1 MKEIIKEIL
10 ASMKA
15 HKARSI
21 LTGFG
26 VTWGIFILIILLA
39 AGNGFRSG
47 MLALFGDYAS
57 NSIWVTGQWV
67 SNAKVGGVQSGSKV
81 YFNETVIA
89 NLKSRFPQ
97 IQSISSEISLENA
110 NMIGYKGYTGRFE
123 VKGISENYNLIKLL
137 DAEDGRFLNH
147 LDYNEK
153 KRVVVIGNRVKETL
167 FKNENPIG
175 KHINISGAFFQVV
188 GVLKSG
194 TLFNV
199 MEQNSIYAPAT
210 TLQYMFNLNNECQTL
225 GALVST
231 STKVETFE
239 NELRNFLA
247 QEIGFNEDDK
257 GALYINN
264 IQLQV
269 SAFNSLFNGIDIF
282 LWVLGICFLL
292 TGMLGIT
299 NIMLVVVN
307 ERTAE
312 IGIRKALGATPE
324 SVVILIISESLI
336 ITILFG
342 LLGLLFGYL
351 GIYIYNWIISAV
363 QTGQPEVF
371 ARASL
376 EWYVVLSSFVLL
388 VVAGALAG
396 LFPARKAAEIM
407 PVEILNKAV

>member
-1 MKEIIKEIL
+1 L
-10 ASMKA
+10 YQ
-15 HKARSI
+15 HDYQV
-21 LTGFG
+21 G
-26 VTWGIFILIILLA
+26 LIILLA

-47 MLALFGDYAS
+47 MLDLFGDYAS
-57 NSIWVTGQWV
+57 NSIWITGQWV
-67 SNAKVGGVQSGSKV
+67 SQAKVGGLQSGSKV

-89 NLKSRFPQ
+89 NLKNRFPQ
-97 IQSISSEISLENA
+97 IQSVSSEINLKNT
-110 NMIGYKGYTGRFE
+110 NLIGYKGRTGRFD
-123 VKGISENYNLIKLL
+123 VKGINVNYNLIKLL
-137 DAEDGRFLNH
+137 EAEEGRFLNQ
-147 LDYNEK
+147 LDYNEN
-153 KRVVVIGNRVKETL
+153 KRVAIIGNRVKETL

-175 KHINISGAFFQVV
+175 RHINISGVFFQVV

-194 TLFNV
+194 SLFNI
-199 MEQNSIYAPAT
+199 MEQNNIYIPIT
-210 TLQYMFNLNNECQTL
+210 TLRYIFNIDEGYETF
-225 GALVST
+225 GALVSGN
-231 STKVETFE
+231 TKVEAFE
-239 NELRNFLA
+239 TELRNFLA
-247 QEIGFNEDDK
+247 QEIGFNKEDK

-292 TGMLGIT
+292 TGMLGVT

-307 ERTAE
+307 ERTIE

-324 SVVILIISESLI
+324 SVVSLIISESLI

-351 GIYIYNWIISAV
+351 GIYIYNWIVPAV

-371 ARASL
+371 AQAFL
-376 EWYVVLSSFVLL
+376 EWYVVLSAFILL
-388 VVAGALAG
+388 VIAGVLAG

-407 PVEILNKAV
+407 PVETLNKAV

>member
-110 NMIGYKGYTGRFE
+110 NMIGYKGYTGRFD

-153 KRVVVIGNRVKETL
+153 KRVVVIGNRVKEIL

-199 MEQNSIYAPAT
+199 MEQNSIYAPAA
-210 TLQYMFNLNNECQTL
+210 TLQYMFNLNNEYQTL
-225 GALVST
+225 GALLST

-269 SAFNSLFNGIDIF
+269 SAFNSLFNGIDVF

>member
-1 MKEIIKEIL
+1 MKEIIKEIF
-10 ASMKA
+10 ASMRA

-81 YFNETVIA
+81 YFNETVMA

-110 NMIGYKGYTGRFE
+110 NLIGYKGVTGRFD

-137 DAEDGRFLNH
+137 DAGDGRFLNH
-147 LDYNEK
+147 LDYNER

-175 KHINISGAFFQVV
+175 KHINISGAFFKVV

-194 TLFNV
+194 TLFSV
-199 MEQNSIYAPAT
+199 MEQNSIYAPVT
-210 TLQYMFNLNNECQTL
+210 TLQYMFNLNNEYQTL
-225 GALVST
+225 GVLVSAN
-231 STKVETFE
+231 TKVETFE

-269 SAFNSLFNGIDIF
+269 SAFNSLFNGVDIF

-299 NIMLVVVN
+299 NIMLVIVN
-307 ERTAE
+307 ERTGE

-388 VVAGALAG
+388 VIAGAVAG

-407 PVEILNKAV
+407 PVETLNKAV